1 MEKEAKVTRLLQD
14 ASSGS
19 RNAVDQLVPLV
30 YDELRRIAGGQMRRE
45 RPGGTLQPTALVH
58 EAYVKLINQ
67 RAANWQN
74 RAHFFAIAAQQMRR
88 ILLEHARSRR
98 AQKRGGGYL
107 SIALDESL
115 KLSADNADNIDD
127 VIALDEAL
135 HALEALDS
143 QQARI
148 VELRFYVD
156 LSVEET
162 AEVLGIGSATV
173 KRDWAMARAWLL
185 RELATKRRPAAPVAR

>member
-1 MEKEAKVTRLLQD
+1 MEKELAKVTRLLQD

-30 YDELRRIAGGQMRRE
+30 YDELRRIAAGQMRRE
-45 RPGGTLQPTALVH
+45 RPGSTLQPTALVH

-67 RAANWQN
+67 RAVNWQN

-88 ILLEHARSRR
+88 ILLEHARARR

-135 HALEALDS
+135 LALEALDS

-185 RELATKRRPAAPVAR
+185 RELATKRLRANTA

>member
-1 MEKEAKVTRLLQD
+1 LADSGLRSFKKTNPGFRTGVPGTE
-14 ASSGS
+14 GS
-19 RNAVDQLVPLV
+19 RDEKAWEYYFLGSTTSLRVPCIHPEVRLV
-30 YDELRRIAGGQMRRE
+30 
-45 RPGGTLQPTALVH
+45 
-58 EAYVKLINQ
+58 
-67 RAANWQN
+67 
-74 RAHFFAIAAQQMRR
+74 
-88 ILLEHARSRR
+88 
-98 AQKRGGGYL
+98 KRKV
-107 SIALDESL
+107 ATV
-115 KLSADNADNIDD
+115 NADNIDD
-127 VIALDEAL
+127 DIALDEAL

>member
-1 MEKEAKVTRLLQD
+1 MEKERVAKVTRLLQD

-30 YDELRRIAGGQMRRE
+30 YDELRRIAAGQMRRE

-115 KLSADNADNIDD
+115 KLSADKADNIDD

-185 RELATKRRPAAPVAR
+185 RELATKRLRANTA

>member
-1 MEKEAKVTRLLQD
+1 MEKERVAKITRLLQE

-185 RELATKRRPAAPVAR
+185 RELATKRLRANTA